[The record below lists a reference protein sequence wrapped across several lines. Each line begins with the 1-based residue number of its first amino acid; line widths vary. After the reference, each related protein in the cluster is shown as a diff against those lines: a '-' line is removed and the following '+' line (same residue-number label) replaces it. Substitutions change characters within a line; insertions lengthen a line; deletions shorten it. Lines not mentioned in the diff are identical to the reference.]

1 MVERNIVL
9 KAYQS
14 ITSIGLKFFRLNHCC
29 GTKLTYSSSL
39 TVVDTNCI
47 KFQLISSGFEL
58 AMHYQTNNNDVP
70 PVLIMREKRQAL

>member
-39 TVVDTNCI
+39 TVIDTNF
-47 KFQLISSGFEL
+47 KFQLISLNFEL
-58 AMHYQTNNNDVP
+58 AMHYQMNNNDAP
-70 PVLIMREKRQAL
+70 PGLIMREKRQAL

>member
-39 TVVDTNCI
+39 TVIDTNF
-47 KFQLISSGFEL
+47 KFQLISLSFEL
-58 AMHYQTNNNDVP
+58 AIHYQMNNNDAP
-70 PVLIMREKRQAL
+70 PGLIMREKRQAL

>member
-39 TVVDTNCI
+39 TVIDTNF
-47 KFQLISSGFEL
+47 KFQLISLSFEL
-58 AMHYQTNNNDVP
+58 AMHYQMNNNDAP
-70 PVLIMREKRQAL
+70 PGLIMREKRQAL